1 MDDAKL
7 KLTPAEVL
15 AVPANVADGLIRAG
29 DGHAALLYLHILRHG
44 GELNKAAAVRDL
56 GLSHQAVGLAVETL
70 CRLGILAGNRAPQPA
85 QELPEYEA
93 KDVVRRSM
101 DDPVFLDLVKTVQ
114 DMLGRVQSTA
124 DTKKLFGIYD
134 HLAMPPEVIALL
146 VQHCKE
152 EHDARYGGERN
163 LGFAYI
169 EKEAYAWFNREIV
182 TYEQAEEWL
191 AEKARRKSV
200 MGELRRAL
208 GIQNRQ
214 LTPTE
219 QKYLSEWM
227 DLGFGQDAIL
237 LAADR
242 TVTNTGEL
250 RWRYANSIVQSW
262 HKKGLHTVAEI
273 EQGDRKP
280 SSAQMRKNEQA
291 SSVPTQDDTRALEQ
305 MERLRRKMKSAD
317 KT

>member
-15 AVPANVADGLIRAG
+15 AVPVNVADGLIRAG

-44 GELNKAAAVRDL
+44 GELDQTAAVRE
-56 GLSHQAVGLAVETL
+56 LSLSRQAVGLAAETL
-70 CRLGILAGNRAPQPA
+70 CRLGILSGGSAPLPA

-93 KDVVRRSM
+93 KDVVRRSAE
-101 DDPVFLDLVKTVQ
+101 DPEFLGLLETVQ
-114 DMLGRVQSTA
+114 QNLGRVLSTA
-124 DTKKLFGIYD
+124 DVKKLFGIYD
-134 HLAMPPEVIALL
+134 QLAMPLDLIALL

-152 EHDARYGGERN
+152 EHESRYGAEKN
-163 LGFAYI
+163 LGFAFI

-182 TYEQAEEWL
+182 THEQAEEWL
-191 AEKARRKSV
+191 AEKERRKTV
-200 MGELRRAL
+200 MGQLRREL

-219 QKYLSEWM
+219 QKYLGEWM
-227 DLGFGQDAIL
+227 ELGFGPEAIL

-250 RWRYANSIVQSW
+250 RWRYMNSIVQSW
-262 HKKGLHTVAEI
+262 HKKGLHTVSEI
-273 EQGDRKP
+273 QQGDRKP
-280 SSAQMRKNEQA
+280 SSSRKGKSEQM
-291 SSVPTQDDTRALEQ
+291 SSVPTQEDTRALEQ
-305 MERLRRKMKSAD
+305 MERLRRKMNASD

>member
-1 MDDAKL
+1 MDKTKL

-15 AVPANVADGLIRAG
+15 AVPVSVADGLIRAG

-44 GELNKAAAVRDL
+44 GELDTSAAAKEL
-56 GLSHQAVGLAVETL
+56 SLSHQAVSLAAETL
-70 CRLGILAGNRAPQPA
+70 CRQGILSGGEVPQPA

-93 KDVVRRSM
+93 RDVVRRSVE
-101 DDPVFLDLVKTVQ
+101 DPAFLGLLETVQ
-114 DMLGRVQSTA
+114 SILGRVLSTA
-124 DTKKLFGIYD
+124 DVKKLFGIYD
-134 HLAMPPEVIALL
+134 QLAMPPDVIPML

-152 EHDARYGGERN
+152 EHESRYGGEKT

-182 TYEQAEEWL
+182 TFEQANEWL
-191 AEKARRKSV
+191 AEKARRKNI
-200 MGELRRAL
+200 MGQLRREL

-219 QKYLSEWM
+219 QKYLGEWM
-227 DLGFGQDAIL
+227 ELGFGLEAIV

-250 RWRYANSIVQSW
+250 RWRYMNSIVQSW
-262 HKKGLHTVAEI
+262 HKKGLHTVPEI

-280 SSAQMRKNEQA
+280 SSARRGKSEPV
-291 SSVPTQDDTRALEQ
+291 SSVPTQEDTRALEQ
-305 MERLRRKMKSAD
+305 MERLRRKMNAAD

>member
-1 MDDAKL
+1 MDDMKL

-15 AVPANVADGLIRAG
+15 AVPVNVADGLIRAG
-29 DGHAALLYLHILRHG
+29 DGHAALLYLHILRHN
-44 GELNKAAAVRDL
+44 GELDRMAAARE
-56 GLSHQAVGLAVETL
+56 LSLSRQAVGLAAETL
-70 CRLGILAGNRAPQPA
+70 CRLGILSGGRMPRPA

-93 KDVVRRSM
+93 KDVVRRTAE
-101 DDPVFLDLVKTVQ
+101 DPEFLGLLETIQ
-114 DMLGRVQSTA
+114 SNLGRVLSTA
-124 DTKKLFGIYD
+124 DVKKLFGIYD
-134 HLAMPPEVIALL
+134 QLAMPPDMIALL
-146 VQHCKE
+146 VTHCKN
-152 EHDARYGGERN
+152 EHESRYGHEKT

-200 MGELRRAL
+200 IGQIRREL

-214 LTPTE
+214 LSPTE
-219 QKYLSEWM
+219 QKYLGEWLE
-227 DLGFGQDAIL
+227 LGFGPEEIV

-242 TVTNTGEL
+242 TVTNIGEL
-250 RWRYANSIVQSW
+250 RWRYTNSIVQSW
-262 HKKGLHTVAEI
+262 HKMGLHTVAEI

-280 SSAQMRKNEQA
+280 SAARKGKNKLA
-291 SSVPTQDDTRALEQ
+291 SSVPTQEDTRALEQ
-305 MERLRRKMKSAD
+305 MERLRLKMNAAD